1 MYRSIPTAA
10 ILFSALALS
19 ACAQDTDAFPSLAK
33 RPAERV
39 TATYGA
45 PQPAAIP
52 IALPQPAN
60 GVLAEIDSLIAKAV
74 QADARFRRGEPS
86 AQRLVGQAGRARIG
100 SEPWSIATMAVSELI
115 AARGQAMV
123 PLAELDRQ
131 FAEAMTRGEDVTRIA
146 DARDRV
152 IAIIARQDTVLGL
165 LQRRLGN

>member
-1 MYRSIPTAA
+1 MHRRLPNAV

-19 ACAQDTDAFPSLAK
+19 ACAQDASKFPSLAK

-39 TATYGA
+39 TAVYGA
-45 PQPAAIP
+45 PQQAASP
-52 IALPQPAN
+52 IALPQPGG
-60 GVLAEIDSLIAKAV
+60 GVLSQVDSLVGKAAE
-74 QADARFRRGEPS
+74 ADVRFSRGEAT
-86 AQRLVGQAGRARIG
+86 AQRLVSQAGRARIG
-100 SEPWSIATMAVSELI
+100 SEPWAIATMAVSELE

-123 PLAELDRQ
+123 PLAELDRM

-152 IAIIARQDTVLGL
+152 IAIIARQDTVLGA